1 MNIFGKKLKM
11 NNHPIGKVILAILVF
26 MLSTPLESKAMRSR
40 IAAIR
45 TQQTLQQAEAL
56 AQLATQA
63 AEKGD
68 FKTSQQKLAEI
79 ETLSQQM
86 FGGSIQSSETIKEA
100 KRVCAETESAAIKAA
115 AEKVEAAKQ
124 AKEKE
129 IAIRIALEKE
139 AALKQIAR
147 RQEDERKAET
157 RRQQLSVAPEN
168 QVRAQQ
174 SVPHTPQTE
183 THQAGQS
190 FGSSL
195 LGSVISAAK
204 STNPHD
210 IPRFQTDK
218 PKEAFLNAETLGD
231 AALAES
237 STNEIAQ
244 HLHTQA
250 KDRKTFKIDTNTD
263 PLFLE
268 ANRVITDPQKALNEE
283 IIATSDSGE
292 DVSEEIKT
300 CEEGGDEYS
309 QSCSKR
315 LEIVLKI
322 TPEIRTP
329 YRYCPPPGHPRE
341 KFQRHG
347 FNSGY
352 ITVYEKCG
360 GCATAESVTAKKVE
374 LASEKWIDGCAVLED
389 HTEKGLCRY
398 ESKTTS
404 PQNETK
410 TIQGEPVTRDHF
422 EEHYRYT
429 CFKAPPT
436 PNSCAGLREKG
447 CFQIGSDCKEKVGD
461 VCVLWEQTYSCPSG
475 KKSLKSYR
483 ASNKEN
489 PFCLTGNCAD
499 TSYEANNEMMNS
511 MSHLYALREAQND
524 LREFKVIFKG
534 THRWCTRN
542 CLGFRDC
549 CGDGKGWG
557 VTLHL
562 SDCDAKEIEL
572 RTLRDKNLCVQMGTY
587 CAERDAIFD
596 SCLRKKT
603 TFCCYGTK
611 MARLIQQ
618 NGRAQLGIGFG
629 TPESPNCEGLSPEQ
643 LSRIDFSRINFSE
656 VFEDIKNKTVVKGQG
671 QSLAALSAERLQENM
686 TLLTKPRI
694 DQKQLATKQ
703 LNAEPLDE
711 KSAQELQKLK
721 EKGL

>member
-1 MNIFGKKLKM
+1 MNIFGKKLKT
-11 NNHPIGKVILAILVF
+11 NSYTICKAILAILVF
-26 MLSTPLESKAMRSR
+26 ILSTPLECEASHDFFERFFGNR
-40 IAAIR
+40 
-45 TQQTLQQAEAL
+45 QFPQQAGVN
-56 AQLATQA
+56 AQQA
-63 AEKGD
+63 AQDAEREK
-68 FKTSQQKLAEI
+68 
-79 ETLSQQM
+79 
-86 FGGSIQSSETIKEA
+86 
-100 KRVCAETESAAIKAA
+100 AAIKAA
-115 AEKVEAAKQ
+115 AEKEEAEKKEAERQ

-129 IAIRIALEKE
+129 IATRIALEKE
-139 AALKQIAR
+139 AAQKQIAQ
-147 RQEDERKAET
+147 RQEDARKAEA
-157 RRQQLSVAPEN
+157 RRQQLSVASGK
-168 QVRAQQ
+168 QVRTQQ
-174 SVPHTPQTE
+174 SVQHIPQAQD
-183 THQAGQS
+183 HQAGQS

-263 PLFLE
+263 PLFVE
-268 ANRVITDPQKALNEE
+268 ANRIITDPQKALNEE
-283 IIATSDSGE
+283 IIATSDSSE

-309 QSCSKR
+309 QSCSRK
-315 LEIVLKI
+315 LEVKLNII
-322 TPEIRTP
+322 PQT
-329 YRYCPPPGHPRE
+329 
-341 KFQRHG
+341 
-347 FNSGY
+347 GY
-352 ITVYEKCG
+352 YTQKWCIEHWANKYTGRKYKCG
-360 GCATAESVTAKKVE
+360 GCRGGDYVITQHKKVE
-374 LASEKWIDGCAVLED
+374 ATDKWIDGCAVLED
-389 HTEKGLCRY
+389 LTEKGLCRY
-398 ESKTTS
+398 TSKTTS
-404 PQNETK
+404 QKNETK

-429 CFKAPPT
+429 CFKASPV
-436 PNSCAGLREKG
+436 PNPCATLREKG

-483 ASNKEN
+483 ASSKES

-643 LSRIDFSRINFSE
+643 LSQIDFSRINFSE